1 MAALGAGI
9 AALTAC
15 TSTSTS
21 TPTTAM
27 PAAPAHDLGPV
38 QHVDAGALNVG
49 YVDAGPADGPPV
61 ILLHGWPYDI
71 HSYADVSAALVDNG
85 FRVIIPHLRGF
96 GSTHFRSADAVRNG
110 QQSALAHDVI
120 DLMDALRI
128 PSAIL
133 GGYDWGG
140 RTANVVAAL
149 WPQRCSG
156 LVAVSGYL
164 IVDLAAN
171 REPLPPAA
179 EHGWWYQYYFA
190 TARGEMG
197 YRRNTGDFN
206 RLIWQLASPDWH
218 FADET
223 YELSAASFDNPD
235 HVDIVVHN
243 YRWRQSLA
251 PGEPRYDDDER
262 RLAARPAI
270 AVPTITIASD
280 FDGAAKD
287 GAAYL
292 DRYTG
297 WYQHRLLDG
306 IGHNVPQEAPDAFAS
321 AITDVHRQKGTR

>member
-1 MAALGAGI
+1 MRCASPARSSAVTTGAADRQRRRRTLA
-9 AALTAC
+9 
-15 TSTSTS
+15 
-21 TPTTAM
+21 PT
-27 PAAPAHDLGPV
+27 
-38 QHVDAGALNVG
+38 
-49 YVDAGPADGPPV
+49 
-61 ILLHGWPYDI
+61 LLRPG
-71 HSYADVSAALVDNG
+71 
-85 FRVIIPHLRGF
+85 RG
-96 GSTHFRSADAVRNG
+96 H
-110 QQSALAHDVI
+110 
-120 DLMDALRI
+120 
-128 PSAIL
+128 
-133 GGYDWGG
+133 
-140 RTANVVAAL
+140 
-149 WPQRCSG
+149 
-156 LVAVSGYL
+156 GYL

-206 RLIWQLASPDWH
+206 SLIWQLASPDWH

-280 FDGAAKD
+280 FDGAA
-287 GAAYL
+287 
-292 DRYTG
+292 RT
-297 WYQHRLLDG
+297 
-306 IGHNVPQEAPDAFAS
+306 APPTATDTPAGTSIACSTAS
-321 AITDVHRQKGTR
+321 ATTCPRRRLMLRPRRSPTSTDRREHDDDGQHSDRPHRAGDGVHLRTRGRHCHRTAAAGAHVVITGRTRDRGPGRRADRIRRRPSFSFRWTSPPVPMRSLIWRRRPPKA